1 MPYSPQRLY
10 TSLCV
15 SIVGLAMMVAPSSAA
30 AQKSA
35 SGKAPS
41 TTRRIQKIVDALR
54 KEMAV
59 PHAVKVELVVTNPLK
74 ASVEPMKGAV
84 RTFRLS
90 IEQGFL
96 EQLSQDEVRAVI
108 AHELGHVWIYTHH
121 PYLQTEQLANQI
133 AMRVVKRE
141 SIAKVYSKVWEH
153 GGAPGPLPR
162 FPEERETPAGLGAPA
177 RQK

>member
-1 MPYSPQRLY
+1 MAYSPQRLY

-30 AQKSA
+30 AQGSGTAKA
-35 SGKAPS
+35 SS
-41 TTRRIQKIVDALR
+41 STRRIQKIVDALR
-54 KEMAV
+54 KELGV
-59 PHAVKVELVVTNPLK
+59 THAVRVELVVTNPLK
-74 ASVEPMKGAV
+74 ASVEPVKGVV

-90 IEQGFL
+90 LEQGFL
-96 EQLSQDEVRAVI
+96 AQLTQDELRAVL

-153 GGAPGPLPR
+153 GGGPGTLPR
-162 FPEERETPAGLGAPA
+162 FPEERETPAGLGTPG
-177 RQK
+177 RKN